1 MHNAEYNHF
10 CESNGLKRYDDRLSI
25 AKWNR
30 SEAMKAARKA
40 QEHHK
45 QWKKEIGA
53 DSLPDS
59 LEKYYDIKYNNPKE
73 YELIKGYSYA
83 VKSSQISPL
92 VGYDYYKDV
101 AKNIEETFI
110 GKLTSDGKEIKAFTP
125 HFVNRTIGYT
135 AEPHKNMR
143 QGTPLEYSLEALTKG
158 SATNPK
164 ITNGDLRCRYCGEKA
179 FVTFSLTDGKIVQC
193 NLRSKE

>member
-1 MHNAEYNHF
+1 
-10 CESNGLKRYDDRLSI
+10 
-25 AKWNR
+25 
-30 SEAMKAARKA
+30 MKAERKA

-53 DSLPDS
+53 DSLPNS

-83 VKSSQISPL
+83 VKSAQISPL

-135 AEPHKNMR
+135 AESHKNMR

-158 SATNPK
+158 SAS
-164 ITNGDLRCRYCGEKA
+164 ISEIRDGDLRCTYETKKA
-179 FVTFSLTDGKIVQC
+179 SVAFSLSDGKIIQC
-193 NLRSKE
+193 NLKRMR

>member
-1 MHNAEYNHF
+1 M
-10 CESNGLKRYDDRLSI
+10 
-25 AKWNR
+25 
-30 SEAMKAARKA
+30 
-40 QEHHK
+40 
-45 QWKKEIGA
+45 
-53 DSLPDS
+53 PDS

-83 VKSSQISPL
+83 VKSAQTSPL
-92 VGYDYYKDV
+92 VGYDYYKEV

-158 SATNPK
+158 TATNPK
-164 ITNGDLRCRYCGEKA
+164 ITNGDLRCTYYEGNA
-179 FVTFSLTDGKIVQC
+179 SVTFSLTDGKIVQC

>member
-1 MHNAEYNHF
+1 ME
-10 CESNGLKRYDDRLSI
+10 
-25 AKWNR
+25 
-30 SEAMKAARKA
+30 
-40 QEHHK
+40 
-45 QWKKEIGA
+45 KEIGA

-110 GKLTSDGKEIKAFTP
+110 GKLTSDGKEIKAFIP

-135 AEPHKNMR
+135 AETHKNMR
-143 QGTPLEYSLEALTKG
+143 QGTPIEYSLEALTKG
-158 SATNPK
+158 SVSIPEMK
-164 ITNGDLRCRYCGEKA
+164 NGDIRCRYATEKA
-179 FVTFSLTDGKIVQC
+179 SVVFSLSEGKIIQC
-193 NLRSKE
+193 NLKHAR

>member
-1 MHNAEYNHF
+1 
-10 CESNGLKRYDDRLSI
+10 
-25 AKWNR
+25 
-30 SEAMKAARKA
+30 MKAARKA

-83 VKSSQISPL
+83 VKSAQISPL

-143 QGTPLEYSLEALTKG
+143 QGTPIEYSLEALTKG
-158 SATNPK
+158 SVSIPEMK
-164 ITNGDLRCRYCGEKA
+164 NGDIRCRYATEKA
-179 FVTFSLTDGKIVQC
+179 SVVFSLSEGKIIQC
-193 NLRSKE
+193 NLKHAR

>member
-1 MHNAEYNHF
+1 
-10 CESNGLKRYDDRLSI
+10 
-25 AKWNR
+25 
-30 SEAMKAARKA
+30 MKAERKA

-59 LEKYYDIKYNNPKE
+59 LEKHYDIKYNNPKE

-83 VKSSQISPL
+83 VKSAQISPL

-143 QGTPLEYSLEALTKG
+143 RGTPLEYSLEALTKG
-158 SATNPK
+158 TAANPRM
-164 ITNGDLRCRYCGEKA
+164 TNGDLRCTYSTKDA
-179 FVTFSLTDGKIVQC
+179 YVTFSLSDGKIIQC
-193 NLRSKE
+193 NLIHGGDINGKH